1 MTSPLSRK
9 AKVRFTQYKSQL
21 SQDTAASSKMQSIS
35 SVLIRDLSI
44 EARTFRWLV
53 RGFVAAKLRED
64 GLSPPVSLLMQD
76 QQVTVDDQELV
87 SKQDLQEAF
96 YRCVNKFI
104 SDNDGTLQTL
114 VDGLPPT
121 SWTIGECIVEVNRN
135 VLLLGDVSW
144 GRMVAIA
151 AFLAKVSV
159 RCINKELSEA
169 IVPLID
175 QAALQVNEKL
185 AAYIRDNGGWTAFAL
200 AFKSPSPKKEG
211 SWAKKALSAVSVIF
225 AVYEQLYFM

>member
-1 MTSPLSRK
+1 M
-9 AKVRFTQYKSQL
+9 
-21 SQDTAASSKMQSIS
+21 
-35 SVLIRDLSI
+35 LIRDLSI
-44 EARTFRWLV
+44 EALTFRWLV
-53 RGFVAAKLRED
+53 RDYVAAKLQDD
-64 GLSPPVSLLMQD
+64 GLSPPTNLLMRD
-76 QQVTVDDQELV
+76 QQVTVEDQELI

-104 SDNDGTLQTL
+104 SDNDATLQAL

-121 SWTIGECIVEVNRN
+121 SWTISECIVEVNRN

-151 AFLAKVSV
+151 AFLTKVSV
-159 RCINKELSEA
+159 RCIKNELSEA

-185 AAYIRDNGGWTAFAL
+185 AVYVRENGGWAAFAL
-200 AFKSPSPKKEG
+200 AFKCPKKG
-211 SWAKKALSAVSVIF
+211 SWASKALKAVSVIF
-225 AVYEQLYFM
+225 AVYEKLYFM